1 MSQGLKNELKIR
13 GRQWRQRSTYLASRI
28 VRDPATLDG
37 AAYIRG
43 TNVTVAEI
51 RAAWAERGVRLN
63 DLRKRFRKLD
73 DDDIE
78 AALFHAKDPSDV
90 PERLPASYIAEW
102 EGPPHRKLY
111 LHKVSNDPSLLF
123 WRLDVSEFDDDGE
136 ELPLGDVVENSFD
149 QIIRYPEN
157 YAPRDII
164 WRDEY
169 TDGIVD
175 IYSMKDT

>member
-1 MSQGLKNELKIR
+1 MTDTPSIRPPMSQGLKNELKIR

-73 DDDIE
+73 DDD
-78 AALFHAKDPSDV
+78 
-90 PERLPASYIAEW
+90 
-102 EGPPHRKLY
+102 RKLY